1 MAHLESSGG
10 GGEAPAVHPRL
21 ISVEPGGGARRSLTS
36 ALIIIGLLLAWE
48 LLVRSGLLP
57 RFYFPPPTAVAVGL
71 RNLVGSGLLVEH
83 GSATLYR
90 VVLGLLLGGTLGL
103 LTGVAMGR
111 STPFRRLADPI
122 VGALYPT
129 PKLAILPLVMVF
141 LGIGEASKLFIVSL
155 AAFFPMLIS
164 ALAGVRQIPAIYF
177 EVAANYGT
185 GRVNLMRRVILPASL
200 PAVLAG
206 LRIALNS
213 VIHVTIAVEIVSA
226 VRGLGALVWLSWE
239 VLRVEQLY
247 ATLVVISVLGIAS
260 TWGINRLTRRLIP
273 WQP

>member
-1 MAHLESSGG
+1 MAHLETSGSGG
-10 GGEAPAVHPRL
+10 AAAAVHPRL
-21 ISVEPGGGARRSLTS
+21 IGVEPAGGRRRALGS
-36 ALIIIGLLLAWE
+36 AAVVVGLLAAWE
-48 LLVRSGLLP
+48 IAVRAGILP
-57 RFYFPPPTAVAVGL
+57 SFYFPPPTGVVRGL
-71 RNLVGSGLLVEH
+71 GGLLRSGLLVEH

-90 VVLGLLLGGTLGL
+90 VVVGLLLGGALGL
-103 LTGVAMGR
+103 LMGVAMGR
-111 STPFRRLADPI
+111 STPFRRLADPV

-141 LGIGEASKLFIVSL
+141 LGIGEASKLFIVSM

-164 ALAGVRQIPAIYF
+164 ALSGVRQIPAIYF
-177 EVAANYGT
+177 EVASNYGT
-185 GRVNLMRRVILPASL
+185 GRLKLLKRVILPASL

-239 VLRVEQLY
+239 ILRIEQLY
-247 ATLVVISVLGIAS
+247 ATLLVIALLGILS
-260 TWGINRLTRRLIP
+260 TSGIDLLTRRLIP
-273 WQP
+273 WRP

>member
-1 MAHLESSGG
+1 MAHLESSGDRG
-10 GGEAPAVHPRL
+10 APPAVHPRL
-21 ISVEPGGGARRSLTS
+21 IAGESLGSARRSLSS
-36 ALIIIGLLLAWE
+36 AGIVTGLLLTWE
-48 LLVRSGLLP
+48 LLVRTGALP
-57 RFYFPPPTAVAVGL
+57 AFYFPPPTGVLRGLVAL
-71 RNLVGSGLLVEH
+71 IRSGLLVDH
-83 GSATLYR
+83 GSASLYR
-90 VVLGLLLGGTLGL
+90 IVVGLLLGGTLGL
-103 LTGVAMGR
+103 LAGVAMGR
-111 STPFRRLADPI
+111 STAVRRVADPI

-141 LGIGEASKLFIVSL
+141 LGIGEASKIFIVAM

-164 ALAGVRQIPAIYF
+164 TLSGVRQIQPIYF
-177 EVAANYGT
+177 EVATNYGT
-185 GRVNLMRRVILPASL
+185 GRLDLLKRVILPASL

-247 ATLVVISVLGIAS
+247 ATLVVISFLGIAS
-260 TWGINRLTRRLIP
+260 TWGLDRLTRRLIP
-273 WQP
+273 WQR

>member
-1 MAHLESSGG
+1 MAHLEPSGDRG
-10 GGEAPAVHPRL
+10 AAPAVHPRL
-21 ISVEPGGGARRSLTS
+21 IGVEPRGSARRSLSS
-36 ALIIIGLLLAWE
+36 AGIVAGLLLTWE
-48 LLVRSGLLP
+48 ILVRTGALP
-57 RFYFPPPTAVAVGL
+57 SFYFPPPTGVLRGL
-71 RNLVGSGLLVEH
+71 GELIRSGLLVDH
-83 GSATLYR
+83 GGATLSR
-90 VVLGLLLGGTLGL
+90 IAVGLPLGGTLGL
-103 LTGVAMGR
+103 LAGVAMGR
-111 STPFRRLADPI
+111 STPVRRVADPI

-141 LGIGEASKLFIVSL
+141 LGIGEASKLFIVAM

-164 ALAGVRQIPAIYF
+164 TLSGVRQIQPIYF

-185 GRVNLMRRVILPASL
+185 GRINLLKRVILPASL

-247 ATLVVISVLGIAS
+247 ATLVVISLLGIAS
-260 TWGINRLTRRLIP
+260 TWGLDRLTRRLIP
-273 WQP
+273 WQS

>member
-1 MAHLESSGG
+1 MAHLETSGSGG
-10 GGEAPAVHPRL
+10 APAAVHPRL
-21 ISVEPGGGARRSLTS
+21 IGVEPAGGRRRALSS
-36 ALIIIGLLLAWE
+36 AAVIVGLLAAWE
-48 LLVRSGLLP
+48 VAVRAGVLP
-57 RFYFPPPTAVAVGL
+57 SFYFPPPTGVVRGL
-71 RNLVGSGLLVEH
+71 GELLRTGLLVEH
-83 GSATLYR
+83 GSATIYR
-90 VVLGLLLGGTLGL
+90 VVIGLLLGGTLGL
-103 LTGVAMGR
+103 LVGVAMGR
-111 STPFRRLADPI
+111 STPFRRLADPV

-141 LGIGEASKLFIVSL
+141 LGIGEASKLFIVAM

-164 ALAGVRQIPAIYF
+164 ALAGVRQIPTIYF
-177 EVAANYGT
+177 EVASNYGT
-185 GRVNLMRRVILPASL
+185 GRLNLLKRVILPASL

-247 ATLVVISVLGIAS
+247 ATLVVISLLGIAS
-260 TWGINRLTRRLIP
+260 TWGLNRLTRRLIP
-273 WQP
+273 WQS

>member
-1 MAHLESSGG
+1 MAHLESSGERG
-10 GGEAPAVHPRL
+10 AAPADHPRL
-21 ISVEPGGGARRSLTS
+21 IAAESLGTTRRTLSS
-36 ALIIIGLLLAWE
+36 AGIVAGLLLTWE
-48 LLVRSGLLP
+48 VLVRTGALPAFYFPPPTGVLRGLGELVRSGLL
-57 RFYFPPPTAVAVGL
+57 L
-71 RNLVGSGLLVEH
+71 DH

-90 VVLGLLLGGTLGL
+90 IAVGLLLGGTLGL
-103 LTGVAMGR
+103 LAGVAMGR
-111 STPFRRLADPI
+111 STPVRRVADPI

-141 LGIGEASKLFIVSL
+141 LGIGEASKLFIVGM

-164 ALAGVRQIPAIYF
+164 TLSGVRQIQPIYF
-177 EVAANYGT
+177 EVATNYGT
-185 GRVNLMRRVILPASL
+185 GRLHLLKRVILPASL

-247 ATLVVISVLGIAS
+247 ATLVVISILGIAS
-260 TWGINRLTRRLIP
+260 TWGLDRLTRRLIP
-273 WQP
+273 WQS

>member
-10 GGEAPAVHPRL
+10 GGATSAVHPRL

-36 ALIIIGLLLAWE
+36 AVVIIGLLLAWE
-48 LLVRSGLLP
+48 TLVRIGLLP
-57 RFYFPPPTAVAVGL
+57 RFYFPPPSGVLQGL
-71 RNLVGSGLLVEH
+71 WELAGSGLLVEH

-90 VVLGLLLGGTLGL
+90 VVVGLLLGGVLGL
-103 LTGVAMGR
+103 LVGVAMGR

-141 LGIGEASKLFIVSL
+141 LGIGEASKLFIVAL

-164 ALAGVRQIPAIYF
+164 SLAGVRQIPPIYF
-177 EVAANYGT
+177 EVASNYGT
-185 GRVNLMRRVILPASL
+185 GRLKLMKRVILPASL
-200 PAVLAG
+200 PSVLAG

-239 VLRVEQLY
+239 ILRIEQLY
-247 ATLVVISVLGIAS
+247 ATLVVISVLGVVS